1 MSVDRWIRWVAK
13 PLAFAAALLPVAD
26 LIWAALHG
34 GLGANPLEKITHAT
48 GDWTLRFIVMTLAI
62 TPVRR
67 LTGRNWLI
75 RFRRMIGLFAFFYGS
90 LHFLIYVIAD
100 RFAGLD
106 FPDGIVAVRTLRD
119 LAVSV
124 AHDIAKRPFITVGF
138 TGWLMM
144 VPLALT
150 STAGMIR
157 RLGGRR
163 WNLLHRLV
171 YVSAVAGVV
180 HYWWLVKADVRRPQT
195 YALVVGTLLLFRIGW
210 ARWRA
215 AAPARPARADRVVGA
230 DLGRPYP

>member
-106 FPDGIVAVRTLRD
+106 FVDGVWAWSTARA
-119 LAVSV
+119 LAASIWD
-124 AHDIAKRPFITVGF
+124 DIYKRPYITVGF
-138 TGWLMM
+138 TGLAAM
-144 VPLALT
+144 VPLAIT
-150 STAGMIR
+150 STAGWIR

-163 WNLLHRLV
+163 WNRLHRLI
-171 YVSAVAGVV
+171 YVTAVAGVI
-180 HYWWLVKADVRRPQT
+180 HYWWLVKADILHPAI
-195 YALVVGTLLLFRIGW
+195 YASLVAILLGLRVIWTLKRS
-210 ARWRA
+210 RWLRQ
-215 AAPARPARADRVVGA
+215 PVQARA
-230 DLGRPYP
+230 